1 MTTVLIE
8 NINRATYPHLPP
20 IVHTDSQCT
29 HTWHSTTARVL
40 SKLKLFPSAGIT
52 HNQQKIFKVSG
63 GWVTGAGDLDVLLSF
78 VDGMALDIW
87 DKPKWDYYSHIFYV
101 TKEGTVY
108 LVSPVDSEDNEMSQ
122 NWVWKAME
130 TTGEDSAGVF
140 ICVGSG
146 SDYCIDAYSVSNL
159 LTDSA
164 IRYAS
169 KFDPFTNDII
179 QCNID
184 LRSMDYD

>member
-87 DKPKWDYYSHIFYV
+87 DKPEWDYYSNIFYV
-101 TKEGTVY
+101 TKEGKVY
-108 LVSPVDSEDNEMSQ
+108 YVTPVDDKDNASVQ
-122 NWVWKAME
+122 NWMWKALE
-130 TTGEDSAGVF
+130 IEDEYKF

-146 SDYCIDAYSVSNL
+146 SDYCIDAYSVSNMVA
-159 LTDSA
+159 DSA